1 WNPLTAT
8 GTPLSEA
15 RRLCDD
21 ALHGVRLALRE
32 VEFADGKL
40 VHVLLAHELR
50 RSVDRAFGTSSCS
63 HQEGH
68 EHRGG
73 QGLLL
78 PEGSFGPPPGNPY
91 GPQP

>member
-1 WNPLTAT
+1 AWNPLTAT
-8 GTPLSEA
+8 GTPLAEA

-63 HQEGH
+63 HQEGS
-68 EHRGG
+68 G
-73 QGLLL
+73 
-78 PEGSFGPPPGNPY
+78 
-91 GPQP
+91 